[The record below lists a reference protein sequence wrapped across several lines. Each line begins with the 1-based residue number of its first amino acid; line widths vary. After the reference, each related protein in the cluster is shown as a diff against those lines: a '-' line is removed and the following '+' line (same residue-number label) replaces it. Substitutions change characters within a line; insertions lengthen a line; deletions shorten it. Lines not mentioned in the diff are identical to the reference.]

1 MTSQESTGRRIF
13 LHNQCVFFL
22 QPNLSTLKL
31 SQIALYYV
39 GQIRLDKKHIGYV
52 EQSFYFLVIPFIS
65 KKNGFKARYGCLG
78 IFCVSLQPL
87 FTCVG

>member
-1 MTSQESTGRRIF
+1 M
-13 LHNQCVFFL
+13 CFFV

-31 SQIALYYV
+31 FQIALYYV
-39 GQIRLDKKHIGYV
+39 GQIWLDKKHIGYV
-52 EQSFYFLVIPFIS
+52 EQSFYFLVVLFIL
-65 KKNGFKARYGCLG
+65 KKNGFKARYNCLG